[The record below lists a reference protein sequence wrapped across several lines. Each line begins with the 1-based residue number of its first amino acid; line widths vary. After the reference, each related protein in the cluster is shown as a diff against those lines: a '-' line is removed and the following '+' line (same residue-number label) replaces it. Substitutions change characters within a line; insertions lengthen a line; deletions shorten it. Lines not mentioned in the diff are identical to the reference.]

1 MYRSP
6 LSADFFDYTSVTDG
20 EETNDGYNLENIY
33 KRGTYTMTNS
43 SQFDYYGSINVS
55 YTKSFG
61 RHLVQGIVGGELKET
76 NSESDAYKTV
86 GFLDDPLGYPSY
98 AVQFDSYTG
107 PSGSSSISRSA
118 GMFANF
124 NYSWDNRY
132 LIDLTGRIDGSSNF
146 ASKQRS
152 APFWSAGV
160 RWNIYNEKFMKTHGW
175 FENLA
180 VRANIGTV
188 GNQNFQLS
196 QIMTLYN
203 FLKNV

>member
-1 MYRSP
+1 MNPLYEAKYLNSFSRGETTNLTYNLGLNWEVIEGLRVRSTFSISNVQDKAEVYRSP

-124 NYSWDNRY
+124 NY
-132 LIDLTGRIDGSSNF
+132 
-146 ASKQRS
+146 
-152 APFWSAGV
+152 
-160 RWNIYNEKFMKTHGW
+160 HGII
-175 FENLA
+175 
-180 VRANIGTV
+180 VI
-188 GNQNFQLS
+188 
-196 QIMTLYN
+196 
-203 FLKNV
+203 